1 MKINLVIPAKGKSNR
16 IENKNLHEIGGKS
29 LIYHTC
35 KKALECRNVN
45 KVYLDTESPDIIASV
60 KPLFEK
66 NLGLIKRHPSLATND
81 IGANE
86 MMIYA
91 LHSVDECDIL
101 LQTFCT
107 SPLLTSQTIDK
118 CIEKFVEQGLPKHD
132 SFFTTVDV
140 QEYFWK
146 DGKSYNFSTKELPNS
161 FELDVLKME
170 THGLYGITVE
180 SLLRN
185 KTRVGNSP
193 MMISIPKIESL
204 DINVREDLV
213 LIERLMNVTK

>member
-1 MKINLVIPAKGKSNR
+1 MKINLIIPAKGTSKR
-16 IENKNLHEIGGKS
+16 IKNKNLHETNGKT
-29 LIYHTC
+29 LVFLAC
-35 KKALECRNVN
+35 EKALKCNN
-45 KVYLDTESPDIIASV
+45 IDNVYLDTESNDIIANV
-60 KPLFEK
+60 KPLFSK
-66 NLGLIKRHPSLATND
+66 GLKLIKRHPCLATND

-86 MMIYA
+86 MMIYG

-107 SPLLTSQTIDK
+107 SPLLTCETIDF
-118 CIEKFVEQGLPKHD
+118 CVEKFVNHGLPHHD

-161 FELDVLKME
+161 FDLEVLKME
-170 THGLYGITVE
+170 THGLYGITVD
-180 SLLRN
+180 SLLKN
-185 KTRVGNSP
+185 KTRVGESP
-193 MMISIPKIESL
+193 MMIGISKIESL
-204 DINVREDLV
+204 DINVQEDLE

>member
-1 MKINLVIPAKGKSNR
+1 MKINIVIPAKGKSKR
-16 IENKNLHEIGGKS
+16 IENKNLHVINGKS

-35 KKALECRNVN
+35 EKILKCKNIN
-45 KVYLDTESPDIIASV
+45 KVYLDTESVDIISSV
-60 KPLFEK
+60 RPLFDC
-66 NLGLIKRHPSLATND
+66 GLHLINRHPSLSTND

-86 MMIYA
+86 MMMYA

-107 SPLLTSQTIDK
+107 SPLLKASTVDQ
-118 CIEKFVEQGLPKHD
+118 CVEKFVEYGLPKHD
-132 SFFTTVDV
+132 SFFTTVDI

-146 DGKSYNFSTKELPNS
+146 DGRAYNFCTKNLPNS

-180 SLLRN
+180 SLLQN
-185 KTRVGNSP
+185 KTRVGNNP
-193 MMISIPKIESL
+193 MMINVPKIESL
-204 DINVREDLV
+204 DVNVKEDLE
-213 LIERLMNVTK
+213 LIERLMNAV